1 MVTYFGC
8 YKFNK
13 EWLLVEMALN
23 ISSAEIDWD
32 SIIVPYGEVDWD
44 SIVVPYEE
52 LVGSAW
58 QCPYM
63 EQYLNADGTEKI
75 CETYDE
81 PEEEVNPC
89 RIAFFIYKE
98 GSRTLRTPYGDFDLT
113 NIEKLPKRLK
123 SIIEFE
129 ED

>member
-1 MVTYFGC
+1 MVREYSC
-8 YKFNK
+8 YKYSKNWF
-13 EWLLVEMALN
+13 LVEMVLDVKP
-23 ISSAEIDWD
+23 SEI
-32 SIIVPYGEVDWD
+32 EFEN
-44 SIVVPYEE
+44 IVVPDK
-52 LVGSAW
+52 LIKKSNW

-63 EQYLNADGTEKI
+63 EQYLNAEGTKKI

-89 RIAFFIYKE
+89 RVAFFIYKE

>member
-1 MVTYFGC
+1 MVPYFKC

-13 EWLLVEMALN
+13 EWLLVEMILN
-23 ISSAEIDWD
+23 VPTSKIDW
-32 SIIVPYGEVDWD
+32 G
-44 SIVVPYEE
+44 SIVVPDDTLDE
-52 LVGSAW
+52 SCW

-63 EQYLNADGTEKI
+63 EQFLNADGTEKL

-81 PEEEVNPC
+81 PKEAVNPS

-98 GSRTLRTPYGDFDLT
+98 SSRILHTAYGDFDLT
-113 NIEKLPKRLK
+113 SAQELPKRLK
-123 SIIEFE
+123 SIIDFE